1 MEANGLPS
9 PCSHPNSAPQGTQ
22 DWKEQEA
29 CMHAKSIQLCLTL
42 CDPMDCSPPGSSVH
56 GIPRKE
62 YSSGLLFPPPGG
74 LSDPGIEPLSPE
86 TPALQV
92 DS

>member
-9 PCSHPNSAPQGTQ
+9 PCSHPNSAPQGTR

-56 GIPRKE
+56 GIPQARILE
-62 YSSGLLFPPPGG
+62 
-74 LSDPGIEPLSPE
+74 
-86 TPALQV
+86 
-92 DS
+92 